1 MKQTR
6 WEYIKCTNET
16 MMISNTHEISE
27 TTSIRITLDLSESNK
42 TINTM
47 VVNEID
53 YKVILIKKISY
64 T

>member
-1 MKQTR
+1 
-6 WEYIKCTNET
+6 
-16 MMISNTHEISE
+16 MISNTHEISE
-27 TTSIRITLDLSESNK
+27 TTSIRITLALSESNK

-47 VVNEID
+47 VVNEIE